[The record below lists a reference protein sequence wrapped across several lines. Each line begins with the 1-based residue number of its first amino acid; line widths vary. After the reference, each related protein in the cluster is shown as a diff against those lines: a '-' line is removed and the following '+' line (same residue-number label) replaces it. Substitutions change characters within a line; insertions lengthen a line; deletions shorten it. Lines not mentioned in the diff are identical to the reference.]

1 VSALK
6 DILSWSK
13 TSPQWQRDALRRLLQ
28 QGKLSDADITDLTKL
43 CKSAHGLTTV
53 EDNMPAA
60 IPLAEEHLPVDVQ
73 ANSPVVLA
81 TIQNVQNVNIISTK
95 LPLAF
100 GTSGLSVVYGDN
112 ATGKSGYARIL
123 KLACRAR
130 SKPKRI
136 LPNVF
141 SNVTAGPSEAV
152 IGFKVGDKDDSY
164 HWKDGHGGSAILASV
179 SVFDSVCAL
188 HYVEEANDVA
198 FRPFG
203 LDLLDKLASACGRLK
218 STFEQERIALTVA
231 AKDFT
236 ELHGQTKVG
245 KLLAVLGANT
255 PAGTVETLATLSK
268 EELEQFE
275 TLKKQVAQIE
285 ADDPIVRAKEFK
297 GRATRLDQLKKQL
310 DQINTAVSDPSIQNL
325 RIGASSVT
333 TTAEAAKLA
342 SKEAF
347 KDEPLNGV
355 GSEPWQELWKIARR
369 FSESEAYP
377 EKSFPVTDGDAACV
391 LCHQSL
397 SPEAVKRFNR
407 FENFVKGETQQAA
420 DKAKKQFDDLS
431 KTFLDKT
438 QNLAAPDD
446 LLAQLDSTHPDC
458 AAKIRAFL
466 TVATAR
472 KKFLQDAL
480 ATNTWGEAPIASE
493 FPVQEM
499 DAIIADLK
507 LKATEFEQAKVPD
520 KLAGLKSERDELA
533 ARSKLNAR
541 KKDVL
546 GEIARLKTLNAL
558 NQCMGDVDTYSIS
571 RTSTELTKAYV
582 TKALCNRFKDELGRL
597 GLNQLQV
604 QLAPAGSER
613 GVMYHRV
620 EFTSKKNVNVA
631 DVVSEGE
638 YRCIALAG
646 FLAELATAPIKSA
659 LVFDD
664 PVSSLDHLWRE
675 AVAHRLVEEAKERQ
689 VIVFTHDLVFLLL
702 LVEQCEAAN
711 IQPTQTHLLRTSS
724 GTGEAQDGPPWLAA
738 KVKDRVGALKSKVQQ
753 AEKLFKEADP
763 TIYEVFACDLY
774 GRLRET
780 WERSVEEL
788 LLNDSVRRFRRS
800 IETNRLTKL
809 SDIKPED
816 IEFVVA
822 AMTKCSKYLRGH
834 DKAVAI
840 NEPVPA
846 PAELKA
852 DIEHLENWVS
862 GMRKRR

>member
-1 VSALK
+1 M
-6 DILSWSK
+6 
-13 TSPQWQRDALRRLLQ
+13 RRLLQ
-28 QGKLSDADITDLTKL
+28 QGKLSDADVIDLTKL
-43 CKSAHGLTTV
+43 CKSAHGLTTA
-53 EDNMPAA
+53 EDKVPAA
-60 IPLAEEHLPVDVQ
+60 IPLAEEHLPADVQ

-81 TIQNVQNVNIISTK
+81 TIQNVQNVNLISTK

-141 SNVTAGPSEAV
+141 SNVAAGTSEAV

-179 SVFDSVCAL
+179 SVFDSECAL
-188 HYVEEANDVA
+188 HYVEERNDVA

-203 LDLLDKLASACGRLK
+203 LDLLDKLASACGRIK
-218 STFEQERIALTVA
+218 STFEQERVVLTVV

-236 ELHGQTKVG
+236 ELLGQTKVG

-255 PAGTVETLATLSK
+255 PIATVETLATLSK
-268 EELEQFE
+268 EESERFE

-285 ADDPIVRAKEFK
+285 ADDPIVRANEFK

-310 DQINTAVSDPSIQNL
+310 DQINAAVSDVSIQNL
-325 RIGASSVT
+325 REGAASVT
-333 TTAEAAKLA
+333 VTADAAKLA

-355 GSEPWQELWKIARR
+355 GSETWQELWKVARR
-369 FSESEAYP
+369 FSELEVYP
-377 EKSFPVTDGDAACV
+377 EKPFPMTDGDAACV
-391 LCHQSL
+391 LCHQPL
-397 SPEAVKRFNR
+397 SPEAAKRFNC
-407 FENFVKGETQQAA
+407 FENFVKGTTQQAA
-420 DKAKKQFDDLS
+420 DKAKKYFDDLNN
-431 KTFLDKT
+431 TFLERT
-438 QNLAAPDD
+438 HNLTAPDD

-458 AAKIRAFL
+458 ASKIRAFL
-466 TVATAR
+466 SGAAAR
-472 KKFLQDAL
+472 KKFVQDAL
-480 ATNTWGEAPIASE
+480 ATSTWGEAPITSE

-499 DAIIADLK
+499 DAIIAELK
-507 LKATEFEQAKVPD
+507 LNATEFEQAKVPD

-546 GEIARLKTLNAL
+546 GEIVRLKTLNVL

-582 TKALCNRFKDELGRL
+582 TKALCDRFKDELGRL
-597 GLNQLQV
+597 ELNNLQV

-620 EFTSKKNVNVA
+620 EFKLKKNVNVA
-631 DVVSEGE
+631 EVVSEGE

-664 PVSSLDHLWRE
+664 PVSSLDHIWRE
-675 AVAHRLVEEAKERQ
+675 AVAHRLVEEAKDRQ
-689 VIVFTHDLVFLLL
+689 VIVFTHDMVFLLL
-702 LVEQCEAAN
+702 LVEQCENAN
-711 IQPTQTHLLRTSS
+711 IQPTQAHLLCTSS

-738 KVKDRVGALKSKVQQ
+738 KVKDRVGVLKSKFQQ
-753 AEKLFKEADP
+753 AEKLFKETDP
-763 TIYEVFACDLY
+763 VIYEAFACDLY

-788 LLNDSVRRFRRS
+788 LLNDSVRRFRRN
-800 IETNRLTKL
+800 IETNRLAKL
-809 SDIKPED
+809 SDIKSED
-816 IEFVVA
+816 IDIVEA

-852 DIEHLENWVS
+852 DIENLENWVS
-862 GMRKRR
+862 GMRKRRN

>member
-13 TSPQWQRDALRRLLQ
+13 TSPQWQREALRRLLQ

-43 CKSAHGLTTV
+43 CKSAHGLTTA
-53 EDNMPAA
+53 EDNVPAA

-73 ANSPVVLA
+73 AKTPVVLA

-100 GTSGLSVVYGDN
+100 GTSGLSIVYGDN

-136 LPNVF
+136 LPDVF
-141 SNVTAGPSEAV
+141 SNVAAGPSAAV
-152 IGFKVGDKDDSY
+152 IDFKVGDKDDSY
-164 HWKDGHGGSAILASV
+164 HWKDGYGGSGILASV
-179 SVFDSVCAL
+179 SVFDSECAL

-203 LDLLDKLASACGRLK
+203 LDLLDKLASACGRIK
-218 STFEQERIALTVA
+218 STFEQERVALTVA

-236 ELHGQTKVG
+236 ELLGQTKVG
-245 KLLAVLGANT
+245 KLIAALGANT
-255 PAGTVETLATLSK
+255 PAATVEALATLSK
-268 EELEQFE
+268 EELERSE
-275 TLKKQVAQIE
+275 ALKKQVAQIE

-310 DQINTAVSDPSIQNL
+310 NQINTAVSDVSIQNL
-325 RIGASSVT
+325 RAGASSVT

-355 GSEPWQELWKIARR
+355 GSETWQELWKIARR

-377 EKSFPVTDGDAACV
+377 EKPFPVIDNDAACV

-420 DKAKKQFDDLS
+420 DKAKKYFDDLNN
-431 KTFLDKT
+431 TFLEST
-438 QNLAAPDD
+438 QNLVAPDD
-446 LLAQLDSTHPDC
+446 LLTQLDSTHPGC
-458 AAKIRAFL
+458 ATKIRVFL
-466 TVATAR
+466 TDAAAR
-472 KKFLQDAL
+472 KKFVQDAL
-480 ATNTWGEAPIASE
+480 VTSTWGAIPVASE
-493 FPVQEM
+493 FPAQEM
-499 DAIIADLK
+499 DAIIAELK
-507 LKATEFEQAKVPD
+507 SKAAEFEQAKVPD

-541 KKDVL
+541 KNDAL
-546 GEIARLKTLNAL
+546 GEIARLKKLNAL
-558 NQCMGDVDTYSIS
+558 NQCIGDLDTYSIS

-582 TKALCNRFKDELGRL
+582 TTALCNRFKDELAHL

-620 EFTSKKNVNVA
+620 EFKSKKNVNVA

-638 YRCIALAG
+638 YRCIALA
-646 FLAELATAPIKSA
+646 
-659 LVFDD
+659 
-664 PVSSLDHLWRE
+664 
-675 AVAHRLVEEAKERQ
+675 
-689 VIVFTHDLVFLLL
+689 
-702 LVEQCEAAN
+702 
-711 IQPTQTHLLRTSS
+711 
-724 GTGEAQDGPPWLAA
+724 
-738 KVKDRVGALKSKVQQ
+738 
-753 AEKLFKEADP
+753 
-763 TIYEVFACDLY
+763 AC
-774 GRLRET
+774 R
-780 WERSVEEL
+780 
-788 LLNDSVRRFRRS
+788 
-800 IETNRLTKL
+800 
-809 SDIKPED
+809 
-816 IEFVVA
+816 A
-822 AMTKCSKYLRGH
+822 
-834 DKAVAI
+834 
-840 NEPVPA
+840 
-846 PAELKA
+846 
-852 DIEHLENWVS
+852 
-862 GMRKRR
+862 